1 MLCFTNDDMGKI
13 TENVWLG
20 NYEAALNTNNLKKEG
35 ITKILCVMDFDAPTY
50 IEEDK
55 FNQKIYKIEDIP
67 TQNIIKY
74 FGECLKFIKG
84 NEKILVHCMAGAS
97 RSATVVIA
105 YVMWD
110 QRKPYD
116 EALKIVNQK
125 RSCVFP
131 NEGFR
136 DQLKMFEKLL
146 VENDYDLDKI
156 DFNNIKWEV
165 KLEDYWK
172 F

>member
-1 MLCFTNDDMGKI
+1 MLCFINNDMDKI

-20 NYEAALNTNNLKKEG
+20 NIEAAENIGNLKKEG
-35 ITKILCVMDFDAPTY
+35 ITKVLCLIDINEPTY
-50 IEEDK
+50 AEEDK
-55 FNQKIYKIEDIP
+55 LNQKIFGISDIP

-74 FGECLKFIKG
+74 FGKCFDFIKG

-105 YVMWD
+105 YVMWSQKVSFD
-110 QRKPYD
+110 DAYKMVR
-116 EALKIVNQK
+116 EK

-131 NEGFR
+131 NGGFI

-146 VENDYDLDKI
+146 TENDYDLNKI
-156 DFNNIKWEV
+156 DFDNIKWEV
-165 KLEDYWK
+165 KLSDYWK
-172 F
+172 